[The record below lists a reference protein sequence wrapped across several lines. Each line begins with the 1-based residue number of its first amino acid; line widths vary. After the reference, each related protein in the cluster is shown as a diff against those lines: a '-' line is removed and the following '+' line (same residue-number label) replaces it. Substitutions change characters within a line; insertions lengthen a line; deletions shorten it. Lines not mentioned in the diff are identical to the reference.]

1 MQCWIAL
8 WEQVRNYVAKGLFSS
23 QTHTNLAGGA
33 TVGCLA
39 ARMPVVAMDLD
50 KFQLQH
56 FQQLASEKDEVLRR
70 MVLSRKQLGRMLL
83 LPARVRQL
91 AGLKDDTEHGLKVCE
106 SVDEM
111 FEAWESKAKWDEH
124 IANQRQDYEEVFQ
137 ARIDAEAK
145 EAAEKAAAKAA
156 EKKAA
161 GKEAKKAKGAVFSTT
176 HTCE

>member
-56 FQQLASEKDEVLRR
+56 FQQLAAEKDDILRR

-111 FEAWESKAKWDEH
+111 FEAWESKAKWDEY
-124 IANQRQDYEEVFQ
+124 IANERQNDEEVLSF
-137 ARIDAEAK
+137 IGTMFVP
-145 EAAEKAAAKAA
+145 AKAA

-161 GKEAKKAKGAVFSTT
+161 GKEVKKAKGAVLSTM